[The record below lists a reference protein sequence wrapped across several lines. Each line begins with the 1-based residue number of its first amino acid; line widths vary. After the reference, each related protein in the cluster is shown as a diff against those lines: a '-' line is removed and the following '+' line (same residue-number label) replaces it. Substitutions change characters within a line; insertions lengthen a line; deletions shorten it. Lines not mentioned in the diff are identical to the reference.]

1 MGAKHLKNIIV
12 DTNVLIDEFEEVFHI
27 EDATI
32 IIPAIVFE
40 ELDNLKTRDGSIGQ
54 KARKTIGELDALLE
68 KGDILKGIQL
78 QNSNSEL
85 KVVWDDRGHE
95 ERNDFKVLDVVDI
108 VSQYY
113 PDTYL
118 YTKDVSLKLIAKSW
132 GVKLYKPTPKR
143 SRSGVVHE
151 LYVDGETIDELYN
164 AKGIPNT
171 FDDFYPNEYV
181 TLKSISGTSQS
192 ALARYNI
199 NTDELVLVK
208 SPKAF
213 GIKPKNLEQT
223 CALDALL
230 NPNIPV
236 VVLTGVSGTGKT
248 YLSLAVA
255 LEQVIERQKFS
266 RIMLS
271 KPNIPIGSDLGF
283 LPGTKE
289 EKLFNWFGNYRD
301 NIQQLI
307 GEEDRLN
314 YFVSSGLIE
323 LEALAYLRGRSLH
336 DCFILIDEV
345 QNISIEQIKTILT
358 RVGDKSKI
366 VLMGDVTQ
374 IDNRFLTQDT
384 NGLTYLIN
392 KIGNTDLIVH
402 IHLTDSGLRSKLT
415 TWAVENL

>member
-1 MGAKHLKNIIV
+1 MINKTNIIV
-12 DTNVLIDEFEEVFHI
+12 DTNVLIDEFEKVLHI
-27 EDATI
+27 EDSTI
-32 IIPAIVFE
+32 VIPAIVFE
-40 ELDNLKTRDGSIGQ
+40 ELDDLKTRDGSIGQ
-54 KARKTIGELDALLE
+54 KARKVIRELDALLE

-85 KVVWDDRGHE
+85 KVVWDNRGHE
-95 ERNDFKVLDVVDI
+95 ERNDFKALDVVDI

-118 YTKDVSLKLIAKSW
+118 YTKDISLKLIAKSW

-151 LYVDGETIDELYN
+151 LYVDGETIDELYS

-213 GIKPKNLEQT
+213 GIKPKNSEQT
-223 CALDALL
+223 CTLDALL

-236 VVLTGVSGTGKT
+236 VVLTGASGCGKT

-255 LEQVIERQKFS
+255 LEQVIERQEFS

-271 KPNIPIGSDLGF
+271 KPNVPIGNDLGF

-307 GEEDRLN
+307 GEEDRFN
-314 YFVSSGLIE
+314 HFVSSGLIE
-323 LEALAYLRGRSLH
+323 LEALTYLRGRSLY
-336 DCFILIDEV
+336 DRFILIDEV

-415 TWAVENL
+415 AWAVENL